1 MANVRHEATDR
12 FIVFSGIGKQQTA
25 QGVPLTNAA
34 LNTRDKCQVQREDVV
49 ARRAFRDCRDEDLI
63 ESVIDSRFARY
74 TLTYNE
80 VTPQIIA
87 RWLAYYYGVAAAPTG
102 APHDASLSVQQ
113 VGTVTGGTFTLTV
126 SLDGRTA
133 TTKPLPYNATASQV
147 QAALTAARMRFITP
161 NDVVVGGSDV
171 AIGLSLNFQEK
182 LGRAPVTVTADSTN
196 ITGGGSINV
205 TPNPPGAD
213 QYTHMLSRDPQR
225 RKPFVTFAVGYDS
238 DPTRVEKYADYVV
251 DSVQLNASL
260 DGNVTM
266 QVVLVGAYEYDSIE
280 TSFAI
285 PDCQNI
291 TPLRAQD
298 ISVSVDSIP
307 QTSDIQSLQ
316 LSLNDN
322 VPTDRLSAF
331 AFDGV
336 DIQRL
341 RRGRQPAYGLNMTV
355 FASETDS
362 IYQIAHNELYQS
374 PRFIEVR
381 FGFSGNSVLVILPK
395 AELRFQTTRWTT
407 VGEAQIMAIQL
418 SAVPFATVNL
428 PVLITAYVEQATAFL
443 TT

>member
-1 MANVRHEATDR
+1 
-12 FIVFSGIGKQQTA
+12 
-25 QGVPLTNAA
+25 
-34 LNTRDKCQVQREDVV
+34 
-49 ARRAFRDCRDEDLI
+49 
-63 ESVIDSRFARY
+63 
-74 TLTYNE
+74 
-80 VTPQIIA
+80 
-87 RWLAYYYGVAAAPTG
+87 
-102 APHDASLSVQQ
+102 
-113 VGTVTGGTFTLTV
+113 
-126 SLDGRTA
+126 
-133 TTKPLPYNATASQV
+133 
-147 QAALTAARMRFITP
+147 
-161 NDVVVGGSDV
+161 
-171 AIGLSLNFQEK
+171 
-182 LGRAPVTVTADSTN
+182 
-196 ITGGGSINV
+196 
-205 TPNPPGAD
+205 
-213 QYTHMLSRDPQR
+213 
-225 RKPFVTFAVGYDS
+225 
-238 DPTRVEKYADYVV
+238 
-251 DSVQLNASL
+251 
-260 DGNVTM
+260 
-266 QVVLVGAYEYDSIE
+266 
-280 TSFAI
+280 
-285 PDCQNI
+285 
-291 TPLRAQD
+291 LRAQD